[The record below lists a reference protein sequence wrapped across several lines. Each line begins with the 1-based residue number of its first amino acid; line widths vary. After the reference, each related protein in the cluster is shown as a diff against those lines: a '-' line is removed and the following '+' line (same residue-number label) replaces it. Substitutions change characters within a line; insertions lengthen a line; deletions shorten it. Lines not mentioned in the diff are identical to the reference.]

1 MPSQKKTVY
10 VAMSIDLVHPGHLN
24 IINRASKLG
33 KVIVGLLTD
42 KAIASFKRVPIMEYE
57 DRYKVVS
64 AIKNVSKVVKQ
75 TTHDY
80 RPNLRKIKP
89 EFVVHGDDWKQGVQK
104 KIPNDVIRELKKWN
118 GKLIEFP
125 YTKGISTTK
134 LIETER
140 KIGTTPDI
148 RRKGLLRCLNSLS
161 LIHI

>member
-89 EFVVHGDDWKQGVQK
+89 EFVVHGDD
-104 KIPNDVIRELKKWN
+104 
-118 GKLIEFP
+118 
-125 YTKGISTTK
+125 
-134 LIETER
+134 
-140 KIGTTPDI
+140 
-148 RRKGLLRCLNSLS
+148 
-161 LIHI
+161 